1 MFSAQGYSHSADA
14 CGNSRFRP
22 LGVIYHPLSS
32 DQEDVLG
39 FESQSTP
46 ELRLIGRSDGA
57 PERMVYYLTGAIL
70 ACGGQ
75 MLSRRFH
82 SDGSA
87 AIECEFLRV
96 HCVDIYGVLLA
107 AGLQLSRSSHLK
119 MAELC
124 RCTHAM
130 PGGFEDQRVILELE
144 VMDEDSELPF
154 VSRRRLA

>member
-1 MFSAQGYSHSADA
+1 
-14 CGNSRFRP
+14 
-22 LGVIYHPLSS
+22 
-32 DQEDVLG
+32 VLG
-39 FESQSTP
+39 FESQSIP

-57 PERMVYYLTGAIL
+57 PERMVYYLTGAIA

-96 HCVDIYGVLLA
+96 HCVDMYGVLLA
-107 AGLQLSRSSHLK
+107 AGLHLSRSSHLK

-144 VMDEDSELPF
+144 VMDQSSEFP
-154 VSRRRLA
+154 SPARRRSA

>member
-1 MFSAQGYSHSADA
+1 M
-14 CGNSRFRP
+14 
-22 LGVIYHPLSS
+22 
-32 DQEDVLG
+32 LG

-46 ELRLIGRSDGA
+46 ELRLIGRADGA
-57 PERMVYYLTGAIL
+57 PERMVHYLTGAIL

-87 AIECEFLRV
+87 ALECEFLRA
-96 HCVDIYGVLLA
+96 HCVDIYSVLQA
-107 AGLQLSRSSHLK
+107 AGLHLSRSSHLK

-130 PGGFEDQRVILELE
+130 PGAFEDQRVLLELE
-144 VMDEDSELPF
+144 VMDQTSDWPA
-154 VSRRRLA
+154 VSRRRPV

>member
-1 MFSAQGYSHSADA
+1 M
-14 CGNSRFRP
+14 
-22 LGVIYHPLSS
+22 
-32 DQEDVLG
+32 LG
-39 FESQSTP
+39 FESQSIP

-87 AIECEFLRV
+87 AIECEFLRA

-119 MAELC
+119 LAELC

-144 VMDEDSELPF
+144 VMDQSSEFPSA
-154 VSRRRLA
+154 SRRRSA